1 MVRRG
6 HYLCLIDTL
15 HFLKITPNKTTL
27 SHNYQVWGHTSFLVY
42 VVFFWC
48 CVLCPML
55 LVSPVCLLLIASLI
69 LSNVYIFHEN
79 MYLRNLRSPV
89 LHVQK
94 SKFSLYLSFL
104 LYKYKNNMSSK
115 NKCIEFSPKYKYKH
129 YNILIMTGF
138 IKCDAKKEKIPK
150 G

>member
-1 MVRRG
+1 VHIHRILMVRRG

-94 SKFSLYLSFL
+94 SKFSLYLQCL
-104 LYKYKNNMSSK
+104 KWTVAQ
-115 NKCIEFSPKYKYKH
+115 SPNAT
-129 YNILIMTGF
+129 NILFGR
-138 IKCDAKKEKIPK
+138 PK
-150 G
+150 AAPN